1 MFAASLSAFWGYEG
15 WNNIG
20 FIGEEVK
27 DPQRNIPLALG
38 VGTSIV
44 ITLYLIVN
52 AVYLYVL
59 PIQQLESLLPNQI
72 AAVEIARVLSG
83 NTGAILL
90 SLLILFTTF
99 NCVNGTILLSAR
111 ITFSMARDGS
121 FFKKVGQIH
130 PLHDTPSYAILI
142 QALWAVVLV
151 WSGSFDI
158 LTDLLIFA
166 SFIFYGSA
174 AFGVVLLR
182 KREPATPRPYRVPLI
197 LPVIFSLFCLV
208 LVVVNV
214 VNQPIQAA
222 IGLALIISGVPV
234 YLFYTRSTKP
244 QYRTNQA
251 TFHISLGFFML

>member
-1 MFAASLSAFWGYEG
+1 MEQYWFYRRGSKGPATQYPPCTGGGNLHCDHTLPDRQCRLPVCSSHSTTRKPASQSDRCCGNSTCFERKHRSHFTVTNDPFYNIQLCEWNHPPVRKNHFCYGQG
-15 WNNIG
+15 WI
-20 FIGEEVK
+20 
-27 DPQRNIPLALG
+27 
-38 VGTSIV
+38 
-44 ITLYLIVN
+44 
-52 AVYLYVL
+52 
-59 PIQQLESLLPNQI
+59 
-72 AAVEIARVLSG
+72 
-83 NTGAILL
+83 
-90 SLLILFTTF
+90 
-99 NCVNGTILLSAR
+99 
-111 ITFSMARDGS
+111 

-151 WSGSFDI
+151 WSGSFDT

-197 LPVIFSLFCLV
+197 FPVIFSLFCLV

-222 IGLALIISGVPV
+222 IGLALIISGVPF

-244 QYRTNQA
+244 
-251 TFHISLGFFML
+251 

>member
-44 ITLYLIVN
+44 ITLYLIVT

-83 NTGAILL
+83 STGAILL

-111 ITFSMARDGS
+111 ITFAMARDG
-121 FFKKVGQIH
+121 FF
-130 PLHDTPSYAILI
+130 
-142 QALWAVVLV
+142 
-151 WSGSFDI
+151 
-158 LTDLLIFA
+158 
-166 SFIFYGSA
+166 
-174 AFGVVLLR
+174 LR
-182 KREPATPRPYRVPLI
+182 KWGRYIPFMI
-197 LPVIFSLFCLV
+197 LPPTLSSSRPC
-208 LVVVNV
+208 
-214 VNQPIQAA
+214 
-222 IGLALIISGVPV
+222 GLWCWFGQGASMH
-234 YLFYTRSTKP
+234 S
-244 QYRTNQA
+244 RTC
-251 TFHISLGFFML
+251 

>member
-83 NTGAILL
+83 STGAILL

-111 ITFSMARDGS
+111 ITFAMARDGL

-130 PLHDTPSYAILI
+130 PLHDTPSYAILT

-151 WSGSFDI
+151 WSGSFDT
-158 LTDLLIFA
+158 LTYLLIFA

-197 LPVIFSLFCLV
+197 FPVIFSLFCLV

-244 QYRTNQA
+244 
-251 TFHISLGFFML
+251 